1 MLTLMKDHFMHKRPF
16 LCLLRCAA
24 GLCCFMAATTGAHAD
39 SRLGYNNVRDYIG
52 KEGRSSYDHTESI
65 QAAIDAAANRG
76 GGVVYFPPGVYR
88 LSGPLRLPR
97 GVVVQLRG
105 AGPGRTMLYA
115 YDELKDEKG
124 TVRRFPEGR
133 AVIEWQW
140 DQRLDPTLPL
150 PELVRRYRSLRED
163 PNRPLVRHVAAT
175 QSIVGLTFRL
185 PPVDQAMGIHFKPY
199 YKVLPPHCWSRQRPR
214 TKLEKKITYSAA
226 EEGDIWAERL
236 RIELRDLEFRKSHCY
251 HRYVIRLEGDI
262 ISSTIENIESNSRN
276 EAGHEQKFLRKRTVQ
291 LAAVERNS
299 EVCLPEGQYEL
310 TFAEIR
316 YPTVLLKVDDW
327 LLGNA
332 ETFPYTYLAMENGG
346 LNFCLLRQL
355 FAGGG
360 YNILF
365 EGRMLRSV
373 MELCF
378 VDGSWSEPCYRFTNC
393 FNTIFRQLGSEGRSE
408 RCQFLFENCVAV
420 TVEHFNPS
428 RPDQIYRDKKSAGRP
443 GSLVLLR
450 RIRPVDGD
458 PLPVGSKAW
467 SSAIEQL
474 TEMDEIENLVHQAG
488 GIWLR
493 RTSDSRFVSSVVGAF
508 NTFEQPYLV
517 VDEQSRSNVF
527 ENFHVGLLPNQELT
541 GDVIRLAGEGN
552 TVRGFT
558 HVLKSRKPIQRRFV
572 LSSSDR

>member
-1 MLTLMKDHFMHKRPF
+1 MHKRPF
-16 LCLLRCAA
+16 LFFFGCAA
-24 GLCCFMAATTGAHAD
+24 GICVLAAAAKPTGAAD
-39 SRLGYNNVRDYIG
+39 SDLGYINVRHYIG
-52 KEGRSSYDHTESI
+52 KDGRSAYDHTESI
-65 QAAIDAAANRG
+65 QAAIDAAAKRG

-88 LSGPLRLPR
+88 LSGPLKLPR

-133 AVIEWQW
+133 AMVEWQW
-140 DQRLDPTLPL
+140 DERLDPALPL
-150 PELVRRYRSLRED
+150 PELVRRYREVKDD
-163 PNRPLVRHVAAT
+163 PKRPLVRHVAAT

-214 TKLEKKITYSAA
+214 TEAEKKIKYSAA
-226 EEGDIWAERL
+226 ADGDIWAERL
-236 RIELRDLEFRKSHCY
+236 KIELRDLEFRKSHCY
-251 HRYVIRLEGDI
+251 HRYVIRLEGDV
-262 ISSTIENIESNSRN
+262 ISSTIQNIESNSRN
-276 EAGHEQKFLRKRTVQ
+276 EMGHERKFLRKRKVR
-291 LAAVERNS
+291 LNVVERGGK
-299 EVCLPEGQYEL
+299 VCLPGGQYEL

-327 LLGNA
+327 LLGDA
-332 ETFPYTYLAMENGG
+332 EKLPHTYLAMENGG

-365 EGRMLRSV
+365 EGRLLRSI

-393 FNTIFRQLGSEGRSE
+393 FNTILRQLGSEGRSE
-408 RCQFLFENCVAV
+408 KCQFLFENCVAV
-420 TVEHFNPS
+420 TVEHFNPA
-428 RPDQIYRDKKSAGRP
+428 RPDHIYRDKKSAGQP

-450 RIRPVDGD
+450 SIRPAGGD
-458 PLPVGSKAW
+458 PLAVGSKAW
-467 SSAIEQL
+467 YCAIEQL
-474 TEMDEIENLVHQAG
+474 TELREIENLVHQAG
-488 GIWLR
+488 GIWLK
-493 RTSDSRFVSSVVGAF
+493 RTSDSRFISSVVGAF

-517 VDEQSRSNVF
+517 VDEQSRNNVF
-527 ENFHVGLLPNQELT
+527 ENFHVGLLPGQELT
-541 GDVIRLAGEGN
+541 RDVIRLAGERN

-558 HVLKSRKPIQRRFV
+558 HMLKNRKSIQRRFE